1 MIRVDN
7 ASLGAALAD
16 EGDARHAD
24 GFADGEGSRPALAP
38 APDLLRVEN
47 LSISFKGKHG
57 LLHAVDN
64 VSYTAKA
71 GEIVALVGESGC
83 GKSVSSMAIMR
94 LLPKSTTRIT
104 GRVMFEGR
112 DLLTIPERDIA
123 SVRGREIAMIFQD
136 PMTSLNPVLSI
147 GLQLSEP
154 LMVHMGLDRKAARAR
169 AAELLTDVGIADAE
183 RRLDQYPH
191 QLSGGMRQRVM
202 IAMALTCNP
211 KLIIADEP
219 TTALDVTIQ
228 AQILNLLYNLSRRLG
243 IGLIFI
249 THNLGIVARYAD
261 RVNVMYAGRLIEQ
274 ADTSGAFTHPKHFY
288 TLGLLNSIPRLDRP
302 RTARL
307 ATIDGIQ
314 PNLLNPPTGCRFAPR
329 CVGRVAACEKDP
341 PLRPVAPDHYAA
353 CHRAELVE
361 RIAPTSTPEPAQ
373 SAVVRSEAILEVKNL
388 AKFFELSTRGGRGKD
403 HTIRALDGV
412 TLSVQRGEALGLV
425 GESGCG
431 KSTLSRIVVG
441 LEAPTAG
448 EVRLDG
454 RDISGLKERD
464 FRAFSSFVQMVFQD
478 PYSSLNPRLTVG
490 RTVGEPLMVHGHS
503 RNDARAKV
511 ADLLSQVGLH
521 ADMAERY
528 PHELSGGQRQR
539 VGIARALSMDPKL
552 IICDEPVSA
561 LDVSVQ
567 AQVMNLL
574 KDLRERL
581 GLSYLFISHDLA
593 VVRQIADRVAVMY
606 FGRIMELA
614 DRDTLYTNPQHP
626 YTRALLAAVPAP
638 DPETESTR
646 RAAPLRGEIPSP
658 LNPPSGCVFHTRC
671 PMATE
676 LCREQVPALRE
687 IGAGHVAACHYA
699 ETGRAS

>member
-1 MIRVDN
+1 N
-7 ASLGAALAD
+7 
-16 EGDARHAD
+16 
-24 GFADGEGSRPALAP
+24 
-38 APDLLRVEN
+38 
-47 LSISFKGKHG
+47 
-57 LLHAVDN
+57 
-64 VSYTAKA
+64 
-71 GEIVALVGESGC
+71 
-83 GKSVSSMAIMR
+83 
-94 LLPKSTTRIT
+94 
-104 GRVMFEGR
+104 
-112 DLLTIPERDIA
+112 
-123 SVRGREIAMIFQD
+123 
-136 PMTSLNPVLSI
+136 
-147 GLQLSEP
+147 
-154 LMVHMGLDRKAARAR
+154 
-169 AAELLTDVGIADAE
+169 
-183 RRLDQYPH
+183 
-191 QLSGGMRQRVM
+191 
-202 IAMALTCNP
+202 
-211 KLIIADEP
+211 
-219 TTALDVTIQ
+219 
-228 AQILNLLYNLSRRLG
+228 

-274 ADTSGAFTHPKHFY
+274 ATTTGAFVHPKHFY

-314 PNLLNPPTGCRFAPR
+314 PNLLNPPKGCRFAPR
-329 CVGRVAACEKDP
+329 CMGRIDICATDPALRSVG
-341 PLRPVAPDHYAA
+341 PDHVAA
-353 CHRAELVE
+353 CHRAEVVE
-361 RIAPTSTPEPAQ
+361 RIAPALVPEPPQAIAPA
-373 SAVVRSEAILEVKNL
+373 SDNILEVNNL
-388 AKFFELSTRGGRGKD
+388 AKFFELSARGSAK

-412 TLSVQRGEALGLV
+412 TLAVRRGEALGLV

-441 LEAPTAG
+441 LETPTRG
-448 EVRLDG
+448 EVRIDG
-454 RDISGLKERD
+454 RDISGLKQRD
-464 FRAFSSFVQMVFQD
+464 FRAFSNFVQMVFQD

-490 RTVGEPLMVHGHS
+490 RTVGEPLLVRGKS
-503 RNDARAKV
+503 RKEAEARV

-521 ADMAERY
+521 PDMAERY

-614 DRDTLYTNPQHP
+614 DRDTLYANPQHP
-626 YTRALLAAVPAP
+626 YTRALLAAVPSP

-646 RAAPLRGEIPSP
+646 RVAPLRGEIPSP

-676 LCREQVPALRE
+676 LCREQVPGLRE
-687 IGAGHVAACHYA
+687 LGAGHVAACHYA

>member
-1 MIRVDN
+1 MTLADA
-7 ASLGAALAD
+7 ASLEAAALAD
-16 EGDARHAD
+16 GVRLGDRQ
-24 GFADGEGSRPALAP
+24 PAAAP
-38 APDLLRVEN
+38 AELLRVEN
-47 LSISFKGKHG
+47 LSIFFKGKHG

-83 GKSVSSMAIMR
+83 GKSVSSMAVMR

-112 DLLTIPERDIA
+112 DLLTLSERDMA

-154 LMVHMGLDRKAARAR
+154 LMVHMGLDAKAARAR
-169 AAELLTDVGIADAE
+169 AAQLLTDVGIADAE

-211 KLIIADEP
+211 KLLIADEP

-228 AQILNLLYNLSRRLG
+228 AQILDLLYDLSRRLN
-243 IGLIFI
+243 IGLVFI

-274 ADTSGAFTHPKHFY
+274 ATTSGAFVHPKHFY

-302 RTARL
+302 RMARL

-314 PNLLNPPTGCRFAPR
+314 PNLLNPPQGCRFAPR
-329 CVGRVAACEKDP
+329 CVGRIDICATDP
-341 PLRPVAPDHYAA
+341 ALRPVGPDHVSA

-361 RIAPTSTPEPAQ
+361 RIAPTLAPEPPQA
-373 SAVVRSEAILEVKNL
+373 AVTATDNILEVNNL
-388 AKFFELSTRGGRGKD
+388 AKFFELSARGRTK

-412 TLSVQRGEALGLV
+412 TLSVKRGEALGLV

-441 LEAPTAG
+441 LETPTTG
-448 EVRLDG
+448 EVRIDG
-454 RDISGLKERD
+454 RDISGLKQRD

-490 RTVGEPLMVHGHS
+490 RTVGEPLLVRGKS
-503 RNDARAKV
+503 RKGAEARV

-521 ADMAERY
+521 ADIAERY

-614 DRDTLYTNPQHP
+614 DRDTLYANPQHP
-626 YTRALLAAVPAP
+626 YTRALLAAVPPP
-638 DPETESTR
+638 DPETETTR

-671 PMATE
+671 PIATE
-676 LCREQVPALRE
+676 LCREQVPALRD
-687 IGAGHVAACHYA
+687 IGASHVAACHYA

>member
-1 MIRVDN
+1 
-7 ASLGAALAD
+7 
-16 EGDARHAD
+16 
-24 GFADGEGSRPALAP
+24 
-38 APDLLRVEN
+38 
-47 LSISFKGKHG
+47 
-57 LLHAVDN
+57 
-64 VSYTAKA
+64 
-71 GEIVALVGESGC
+71 
-83 GKSVSSMAIMR
+83 
-94 LLPKSTTRIT
+94 
-104 GRVMFEGR
+104 
-112 DLLTIPERDIA
+112 
-123 SVRGREIAMIFQD
+123 
-136 PMTSLNPVLSI
+136 
-147 GLQLSEP
+147 
-154 LMVHMGLDRKAARAR
+154 
-169 AAELLTDVGIADAE
+169 LLTDVGIADAE

-228 AQILNLLYNLSRRLG
+228 AQILDLLYNLSRQRN

-274 ADTSGAFTHPKHFY
+274 ATTGDAFVHPKHFY

-314 PNLLNPPTGCRFAPR
+314 PNLIDPPKGCRFAPR
-329 CVGRVAACEKDP
+329 CVGRIDICTKDP
-341 PLRPVAPDHYAA
+341 PLRLIAPDHYTA
-353 CHRAELVE
+353 CHCAEVVE
-361 RIAPTSTPEPAQ
+361 RIAPTLVPESAQPAAAN
-373 SAVVRSEAILEVKNL
+373 SDNILEVKGL
-388 AKFFELSTRGGRGKD
+388 SKFFELTARRRNK

-412 TLSVQRGEALGLV
+412 TISVRRGEALGLV

-441 LEAPTAG
+441 LENPTSG
-448 EVRLDG
+448 EVRMDG
-454 RDISGLKERD
+454 RNISGLKERD

-490 RTVGEPLMVHGHS
+490 RTIGEPLMVNGHS
-503 RNDARAKV
+503 RREMQSIV
-511 ADLLSQVGLH
+511 ADLLTQVGLH
-521 ADMAERY
+521 ADMVERY

-539 VGIARALSMDPKL
+539 VGIARALSLDPKL
-552 IICDEPVSA
+552 VICDEPVSA

-574 KDLRERL
+574 KDLREKR

-606 FGRIMELA
+606 FGKIMELA
-614 DRDTLYTNPQHP
+614 DRDMLYANPQHP
-626 YTRALLAAVPAP
+626 YTRALLNAVPSP

-646 RAAPLRGEIPSP
+646 REAPLRGEIPSP

-671 PMATE
+671 PLATE
-676 LCREQVPALRE
+676 LCREQVPALRDV
-687 IGAGHVAACHYA
+687 GTGHVAACHYA
-699 ETGRAS
+699 EGGRAS

>member
-1 MIRVDN
+1 MTLAEP
-7 ASLGAALAD
+7 ASLETATM
-16 EGDARHAD
+16 AD
-24 GFADGEGSRPALAP
+24 GLRSGEPRPAAAP
-38 APDLLRVEN
+38 AELLRVEN
-47 LSISFKGKHG
+47 LSIFFKGKHG

-83 GKSVSSMAIMR
+83 GKSVSSMAVMR

-112 DLLTIPERDIA
+112 DLLTLSERDMA

-154 LMVHMGLDRKAARAR
+154 LMVHMGLGAKAARAR
-169 AAELLTDVGIADAE
+169 AAQLLTDVGIADAE

-211 KLIIADEP
+211 KLLIADEP

-228 AQILNLLYNLSRRLG
+228 AQILDLLYDLSRRLN

-274 ADTSGAFTHPKHFY
+274 ATTSGAFVHPKHFY

-314 PNLLNPPTGCRFAPR
+314 PNLLNPPKGCRFAPR
-329 CVGRVAACEKDP
+329 CVGRIDICATDP
-341 PLRPVAPDHYAA
+341 VLRPVGPDHVVA

-361 RIAPTSTPEPAQ
+361 RIATTLAPEPPQAATTA
-373 SAVVRSEAILEVKNL
+373 SDNILEVNNL
-388 AKFFELSTRGGRGKD
+388 AKFFELSARGRTK
-403 HTIRALDGV
+403 HIIRALDGV
-412 TLSVQRGEALGLV
+412 TLSVKRGEALGLV

-441 LEAPTAG
+441 LETPTSG
-448 EVRLDG
+448 EVRIDG
-454 RDISGLKERD
+454 HDINGLKPRD
-464 FRAFSSFVQMVFQD
+464 FRALSNFVQMVFQD

-490 RTVGEPLMVHGHS
+490 RTVGEPLLVRGKS
-503 RNDARAKV
+503 RKEAETRV

-606 FGRIMELA
+606 FGRIMEMA
-614 DRDTLYTNPQHP
+614 DRDTLYANPQHP
-626 YTRALLAAVPAP
+626 YTRALLAAVPSP

-658 LNPPSGCVFHTRC
+658 LNPPNGCVFHTRC
-671 PMATE
+671 PIATE
-676 LCREQVPALRE
+676 LCREQVPILRE
-687 IGAGHVAACHYA
+687 LGAGHVAACHYV
-699 ETGRAS
+699 ETGRAL